1 MQILP
6 LTTKTLPSAIKLRD
20 SIFKNI
26 PINEVNTL
34 NASLFKNNFKD
45 TYRINN
51 LAELSY
57 FVVTNPSNNDV
68 IALTGIY
75 SELGDIDTAWL
86 GWFGVDDSIRNNGIG
101 QNLLDFSINQAKKL
115 GFSHLNIYT
124 YDSSEFQSAI
134 RLYRKNK
141 FIEFT
146 PSFKTRKKDLYFKL
160 NLNLN

>member
-26 PINEVNTL
+26 PIN
-34 NASLFKNNFKD
+34 
-45 TYRINN
+45 
-51 LAELSY
+51 
-57 FVVTNPSNNDV
+57 DV
-68 IALTGIY
+68 ITLTGIY

-115 GFSHLNIYT
+115 DFSHLNI
-124 YDSSEFQSAI
+124 SS
-134 RLYRKNK
+134 
-141 FIEFT
+141 
-146 PSFKTRKKDLYFKL
+146 
-160 NLNLN
+160 